1 MDQILII
8 SLTLLGILG
17 IILISIP
24 LLKNRITRSQYRIR
38 VALLAFSLAFLALFC
53 STVTSMVFTGV

>member
-17 IILISIP
+17 IALISIP
-24 LLKNRITRSQYRIR
+24 LLKNRITRDQYRIR
-38 VALLAFSLAFLALFC
+38 LALLVFSLAFLALFC
-53 STVTSMVFTGV
+53 SSVTSVAFTGV

>member
-17 IILISIP
+17 IALISIP
-24 LLKNRITRSQYRIR
+24 LLKNRITRDQYRIR
-38 VALLAFSLAFLALFC
+38 LALLVFSLTFLALFC
-53 STVTSMVFTGV
+53 SSVTSVAFTGV